1 MWGKIANLCQ
11 DTPKLIVMTA
21 TAADLKL
28 EYDKLRD
35 SATES
40 AGDLIDIPRRVEIL
54 YDLYRD
60 SLGNHA
66 FSLIAAH
73 GALWA
78 WNYFETGGALGRLMT
93 YRYFYSSRERAYRL
107 GLLNSFAESFREVN
121 RLVCIDTVANY
132 RFVGRFG
139 DEPNAVAVLPSRLL
153 DALKQVHAARNSGTT
168 VSEDSKFEIFR
179 ASFHCEQEVTVAPG
193 VKQAVAGFDCPILRR
208 LILCP
213 IVRFRFFPK
222 RHYMFFKDFSNTDE
236 RIRRGMHAFQL
247 AQAAGW
253 DRVVESMKAYRV
265 MPETFFQSVAIHS
278 SNPPVLTA

>member
-1 MWGKIANLCQ
+1 MGYS
-11 DTPKLIVMTA
+11 IVELQA
-21 TAADLKL
+21 RYQSLRSAAVEL
-28 EYDKLRD
+28 
-35 SATES
+35 
-40 AGDLIDIPRRVEIL
+40 AGDLLDIPRRVEIL

-60 SLGNHA
+60 SRGNHA

-93 YRYFYSSRERAYRL
+93 YRYFYNSKERAYRL

-132 RFVGRFG
+132 RFVAEYG
-139 DEPNAVAVLPSRLL
+139 DEPNAVAILPNRLL
-153 DALKQVHAARNSGTT
+153 DALKQVHAARLAQET
-168 VSEDSKFEIFR
+168 VSETKKFEIFE

-222 RHYMFFKDFSNTDE
+222 WHYMFFKDFSHTEE
-236 RIRRGMHAFQL
+236 RIRRGMHAFRL

-253 DRVVESMKAYRV
+253 DHVVASMEDYRV
-265 MPETFFQSVAIHS
+265 MPSSFRHS
-278 SNPPVLTA
+278 LKSS